1 MIEGSLSRRYT
12 QALFQLAREAGQEEK
27 IGQEIESFLGAYTSA
42 QLQKVLTNPA
52 FGMDSR
58 KRIVIEVSNRLQ
70 LSILAIHFLSLLL
83 ERDRLTYLPSIAAR
97 YRRLLNE
104 TRGRAE
110 AKIVSPGSLEAVMVD
125 RLRDVLHRIS
135 GKEIVLQQETDP
147 GLIGGVLVEFE
158 GKVYDG
164 SVRTQL
170 EKMKQRIARGY

>member
-12 QALFQLAREAGQEEK
+12 KALFELARQASQEEE
-27 IGQEIESFLGAYTSA
+27 IGQEIESFLEAYTGS
-42 QLQKVLTNPA
+42 QLPTVLTNPA

-58 KRIVIEVSNRLQ
+58 KRILIEISNKLQ

-83 ERDRLTYLPSIAAR
+83 ERDRLTYLPSIVAR

-104 TRGRAE
+104 AKGRVE
-110 AKIVSPGSLEAVMVD
+110 AKAVGASALEAAMLD
-125 RLRDVLHRIS
+125 RLREVLHGIS
-135 GKEIVLQQETDP
+135 GKEIVLHQEIDP
-147 GLIGGVLVEFE
+147 GLIGGVLLEFE

-170 EKMKQRIARGY
+170 ANMKQRIARGY

>member
-12 QALFQLAREAGQEEK
+12 KALFQLAREAGQEEK
-27 IGQEIESFLGAYTSA
+27 IGQEIESFLGAYTGA

-58 KRIVIEVSNRLQ
+58 KRVVIEVSNRLQ

-83 ERDRLTYLPSIAAR
+83 ERDRLPYLPSIATR

-110 AKIVSPGSLEAVMVD
+110 AKIVSPSSLEPVMVD
-125 RLRDVLHRIS
+125 RLQEVLHQIS
-135 GKEIVLQQETDP
+135 GKEIVLQEETDAS
-147 GLIGGVLVEFE
+147 LIGGVLVEFE

-170 EKMKQRIARGY
+170 DNMKQRIARGY

>member
-12 QALFQLAREAGQEEK
+12 KALFQLAREAGQEEK
-27 IGQEIESFLGAYTSA
+27 IGQEIESFLGAYTGA
-42 QLQKVLTNPA
+42 QLQNVLTNPA

-70 LSILAIHFLSLLL
+70 LSILVIHFLSLLL
-83 ERDRLTYLPSIAAR
+83 ERDRLTYLPSIATR

-147 GLIGGVLVEFE
+147 SLIGGVLVEFE